1 MTWCMTQSH
10 PARARLR
17 RLALYFA
24 GLGLALAAT
33 AGETVRVSGTGSGV
47 GGMQLLANAFMSA
60 HPDIKVD
67 VQPAIGSSGGISAL
81 AAGKLELAVSNRP
94 PNEKEAAQVAMT
106 AVEYARTPFVI
117 VVHRDV
123 GVTAL
128 STLELAALFADG
140 PATYPNGKRARL
152 VLRLNDSTDTS
163 LLKSFSP
170 EVATAVEQATTRSG
184 MLNANTDSEAAD
196 MAEKVPGAFAA
207 STLALIESERRPLVA
222 LAIDGK
228 RASGASL
235 AAGLYPFFKPL
246 YWVVHANPTAA
257 TRQFVAFIGSSA
269 AHQLLSAH
277 GHVPR

>member
-1 MTWCMTQSH
+1 M
-10 PARARLR
+10 
-17 RLALYFA
+17 
-24 GLGLALAAT
+24 
-33 AGETVRVSGTGSGV
+33 
-47 GGMQLLANAFMSA
+47 
-60 HPDIKVD
+60 
-67 VQPAIGSSGGISAL
+67 
-81 AAGKLELAVSNRP
+81 
-94 PNEKEAAQVAMT
+94 
-106 AVEYARTPFVI
+106 
-117 VVHRDV
+117 HRDV

-128 STLELAALFADG
+128 SALKLAALFADG

-170 EVATAVEQATTRSG
+170 EVAKAVEQAATRRG

-246 YWVVHANPTAA
+246 YWVVNANPTAA
-257 TRQFVAFIGSSA
+257 TRQFVAFIGSPA

>member
-117 VVHRDV
+117 VVHRGV

-184 MLNANTDSEAAD
+184 MFNANTDSEAAD

-257 TRQFVAFIGSSA
+257 TRQFVAFIGSPA